1 MSQNLTYKKF
11 GDIASFS
18 RGLTFAKG
26 DVATS
31 SSKKVLRSNNIDLHT
46 HTLNFDDVA
55 CLKEEFI
62 IPNEKKLHKGDIFIC
77 MSNGST
83 QHLGKVAFIDKDMDY
98 AFGGFMGVIHPDNTT
113 IYPKYA
119 FYACLSSEYRRFLAS
134 ILNGININNLKWSD
148 LSNLQIP
155 IPPLQEQERIVAELD
170 LLTEIIDK
178 QKQQL
183 KELDNLAQSIFY
195 DMFGNPVQ
203 NEKGWKM
210 KPLKK
215 ISSLIVNGNTPKGG
229 ESVYVSDGI
238 MFFRSQ
244 NVWRNR
250 IDYEDVAFIDAD
262 TNAKMQ
268 KSVLHRNDILITKT
282 GRINTEN
289 SSLGRAALYEGETG
303 AANINGHVYLIRL
316 NEGVSHQF
324 VLRILIGTEYRDYIR
339 SVCVG
344 GIDKRQINKE
354 HVEEFP
360 IILPPLELQE
370 SFAKKIQSIE
380 SQKQSINRSI
390 AESQK
395 LFDYT
400 MDKYFG

>member
-1 MSQNLTYKKF
+1 MREGWTYKELGNLCTIKGRIGF
-11 GDIASFS
+11 RGYTREDLVNEGQGAITLSPSNIIEDKLDLSKCSFISWFKYEESPEIMVFNGDIIYAKTAS
-18 RGLTFAKG
+18 
-26 DVATS
+26 
-31 SSKKVLRSNNIDLHT
+31 I
-46 HTLNFDDVA
+46 
-55 CLKEEFI
+55 
-62 IPNEKKLHKGDIFIC
+62 
-77 MSNGST
+77 
-83 QHLGKVAFIDKDMDY
+83 GKVAIIDNLPEKATINPQFVVLKEIKCDNKYLYY
-98 AFGGFMGVIHPDNTT
+98 ALRSSFFKEQASSITRGVAIPT
-113 IYPKYA
+113 ISQA
-119 FYACLSSEYRRFLAS
+119 NLSL
-134 ILNGININNLKWSD
+134 LK
-148 LSNLQIP
+148 IP
-155 IPPLQEQERIVAELD
+155 VPSLQEQNRIVAELD

-250 IDYEDVAFIDAD
+250 INYEDVAFIDAD
-262 TNAKMQ
+262 TNATMQ

-370 SFAKKIQSIE
+370 SFAKKIQSIK
-380 SQKQSINRSI
+380 SQKESINCSI

>member
-1 MSQNLTYKKF
+1 MNHNLTYKKF
-11 GDIASFS
+11 GDVASFS

-26 DVATS
+26 DVAIG
-31 SSKKVLRSNNIDLHT
+31 SSKKVLRSNNIDLQT

-134 ILNGININNLKWSD
+134 IINGININNLKWSD

-155 IPPLQEQERIVAELD
+155 IPTLQEQERIVAELD
-170 LLTEIIDK
+170 LLTGIIDK

-183 KELDNLAQSIFY
+183 KELDTLAQSIFY
-195 DMFGNPVQ
+195 DMFGNPQ
-203 NEKGWKM
+203 TDERGWNMEK
-210 KPLKK
+210 LSSICVS
-215 ISSLIVNGNTPKGG
+215 ISDGSHNPPKGG
-229 ESVYVSDGI
+229 KKSDYLMLSSKNIKDGVLSLEEPRYLSKDE
-238 MFFRSQ
+238 FSLENKRT
-244 NVWRNR
+244 NV
-250 IDYEDVAFIDAD
+250 
-262 TNAKMQ
+262 K
-268 KSVLHRNDILITKT
+268 KGDILLTIVGTI
-282 GRINTEN
+282 GRCCLFD
-289 SSLGRAALYEGETG
+289 SSK
-303 AANINGHVYLIRL
+303 NIVF
-316 NEGVSHQF
+316 Q
-324 VLRILIGTEYRDYIR
+324 R
-339 SVCVG
+339 SVAILKPNDTTNNLFLMYQMIMLRMVFENEAKG
-344 GIDKRQINKE
+344 VAQKGIYLRQLGNIM
-354 HVEEFP
+354 V
-360 IILPPLELQE
+360 IVPPKGLQD
-370 SFAKKIQSIE
+370 SFAQKIQAIE
-380 SQKQSINRSI
+380 SQKESINRSI